1 MRTRTTLSSRS
12 PGRSNSH
19 HVLGAS
25 PPRPSH
31 LLLGFSCSLSSEHA
45 NYAIGWY
52 QQRDGQVP
60 RLLLYSDTTRPSGIP
75 DRFSGSKSGRERYL
89 TITGVQAEDEATY
102 YCGVGYSGSY
112 SLWYNCKGNQ
122 YKNLFSGK
130 KGKSLLSAHSRFRV
144 WLFFMLW

>member
-1 MRTRTTLSSRS
+1 LTQPPSQS
-12 PGRSNSH
+12 P
-19 HVLGAS
+19 VLTPG
-25 PPRPSH
+25 PPPSAA
-31 LLLGFSCSLSSEHA
+31 LGGTARFSCSLSSEHA